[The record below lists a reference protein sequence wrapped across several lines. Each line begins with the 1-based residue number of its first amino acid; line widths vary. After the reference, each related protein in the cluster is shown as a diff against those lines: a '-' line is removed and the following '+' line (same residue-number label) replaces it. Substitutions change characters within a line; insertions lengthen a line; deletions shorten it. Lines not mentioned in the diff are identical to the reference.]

1 MSAEPDDALRAIEE
15 SLDKPSA
22 ARIYDYFIG
31 GETNYA
37 IDRAFAEKARERIP
51 QLGDYCRTS
60 RQFLGRTV
68 RWCAA
73 EAGVRQFV
81 DLGSGLP
88 TVGNVHEVADEAR
101 PQHDTRVVYTD
112 NEPIALTH
120 SEMLLADTADSDR
133 HVAIAADVMQ
143 PDELWS
149 RVMATGLIDRD
160 EPVVM
165 LVNAV
170 LHFLKDDAD
179 PDRLLDFYR
188 RQLPAG
194 SLLVLSQMTNENP
207 ASEAERTALDD
218 LVDYYENTTNPG
230 QLRTSE
236 EFARFFGDFALVDP
250 GLVYAPAWRPDE
262 DTLFAQVP
270 SASRVLGGVARK
282 PV

>member
-1 MSAEPDDALRAIEE
+1 MNTQPDDALRAIEE
-15 SLDKPSA
+15 SLNKPSA
-22 ARIYDYFIG
+22 ARVYDYFIG
-31 GETNYA
+31 GDTNYA

-51 QLGDYCRTS
+51 QLGEYCRTS

-68 RWCAA
+68 AWSAA
-73 EAGVRQFV
+73 EAGVRQFI

-88 TVGNVHEVADEAR
+88 TVGNVHEVADVAR
-101 PQHDTRVVYTD
+101 PQCDTRVVYTD

-133 HVAIAADVMQ
+133 HVAIAADLME

-149 RVMATGLIDRD
+149 RVMATGLIRRD
-160 EPVVM
+160 EPVAL

-170 LHFLKDDAD
+170 LHFLKDEAG

-188 RQLPAG
+188 KQLPAG

-207 ASEAERTALDD
+207 ASASERKALDD

-230 QLRTSE
+230 QLRTSA
-236 EFARFFGDFALVDP
+236 EFTRFFGNFELVDP

-262 DTLFAQVP
+262 DTLFAAAP
-270 SASRVLGGVARK
+270 SESRVIGGVARK
-282 PV
+282 PS